1 MHDLS
6 TEERQTL
13 LAMLVEQYGSGL
25 NCLQFAELMLG
36 LFEDI
41 PGFECIPPPQAARI
55 THQLWRT
62 YREQKEHQ
70 ARVEQPDDR

>member
-1 MHDLS
+1 MHALS
-6 TEERQTL
+6 AEERQTL
-13 LAMLVEQYGSGL
+13 IAMLVEKYGWGL
-25 NCLQFAELMLG
+25 SCPQFAELMLG

-41 PGFECIPPPQAARI
+41 PGFECIPSPQAAQI

-70 ARVEQPDDR
+70 ARVERPDSC